1 MYICYKVLKTLFME
15 NNVKKPNFYQKA
27 YWKDKKFTWPTIV
40 DKWKKM
46 RRFHKQVLLSISSSF
61 LLLVLFWFLLR
72 ITGHHDPLVTVKIF
86 CKDNGIAV
94 FFATVLAVVG
104 LIAAI
109 NWKSG
114 DPLSWFVK
122 NVCLAVM
129 WVTSTVILLS
139 SIFGVLTTHL
149 EGVEK
154 NALRI
159 EHQDKVT
166 NLKDSL
172 TKKFAYEL
180 KLAERPATVLKEQIK
195 DLNQTIDS
203 FTTATAVLT
212 AAKTDLK
219 KQLTLAKA
227 DGAIA
232 NEKAEAIKASFDS
245 IAKRPIVSVDTA
257 GVKSV
262 PYDTLL
268 ILGLLIIISLVSSRF
283 FKGFTM
289 VPVKARRVYIPL
301 VLVGVMLVLCF
312 PYLQSLVWSSSE
324 KRTPQE
330 EVVVVQSP
338 KDSIAPEPQK
348 KKEISVVEIKE
359 KEKTPS
365 VAPTISVGRTKV
377 VRRKIIPRYCPPKN
391 GGGKMKLYNTKPPL

>member
-1 MYICYKVLKTLFME
+1 MLYITENSFMKKISNYKKLLNKWEGMKRIHKDLIMVVLFSVIILSLTLLSLRFSGDKKPLDTFIAFTISNGFTLFLPLMLFLSFAIFAV
-15 NNVKKPNFYQKA
+15 NWRFA
-27 YWKDKKFTWPTIV
+27 GRDTWLWRKIGY
-40 DKWKKM
+40 
-46 RRFHKQVLLSISSSF
+46 VLLF
-61 LLLVLFWFLLR
+61 L
-72 ITGHHDPLVTVKIF
+72 
-86 CKDNGIAV
+86 
-94 FFATVLAVVG
+94 
-104 LIAAI
+104 
-109 NWKSG
+109 
-114 DPLSWFVK
+114 
-122 NVCLAVM
+122 
-129 WVTSTVILLS
+129 TSTILYIS
-139 SIFGVLTTHL
+139 VVSKAITVHMN
-149 EGVEK
+149 EVERHRL
-154 NALRI
+154 NI
-159 EHQDKVT
+159 EYQDKMAS
-166 NLKDSL
+166 LKDSL
-172 TKKFAYEL
+172 HRKFVRDIKVAQKPINEL
-180 KLAERPATVLKEQIK
+180 REQIK

-203 FTTATAVLT
+203 FTTATSVLT

-219 KQLTLAKA
+219 KQLTLAKT

-262 PYDTLL
+262 PYDTVL

-301 VLVGVMLVLCF
+301 VLMGVMLVLCF
-312 PYLQSLVWSSSE
+312 PYLQSLVWSPSE
-324 KRTPQE
+324 KKIPQE
-330 EVVVVQSP
+330 EVVVQSP